1 MKYKIDSIRE
11 RGLMSSTND
20 LVTSF
25 MSKLQ
30 LKDDEE
36 QTIHSFIRIYNYN
49 YRDVSLDE
57 ANHYAVCMPIG
68 STELLAVC
76 VIETNFTHI
85 EVKNIAYCD
94 DFCVSIFLSDMASY
108 LMEYRNVPVIL
119 SCGNDD
125 LYRILINLR
134 TTVNGERIPIFE
146 KRICDNRISCIEET
160 NIPWN
165 NEWEHVFVC
174 DINTEDKLIVIDD
187 IIKQEKF

>member
-1 MKYKIDSIRE
+1 MKYKIDCIRE

-25 MSKLQ
+25 MSKIQ

-36 QTIHSFIRIYNYN
+36 QTIHRFIRNYNYN

-57 ANHYAVCMPIG
+57 ANHYAVCMPIR

-94 DFCVSIFLSDMASY
+94 DFCVSIFLSDMALY
-108 LMEYRNVPVIL
+108 LMEYRNVPIIL
-119 SCGNDD
+119 SCDD
-125 LYRILINLR
+125 NLYRTLINLK

-146 KRICDNRISCIEET
+146 ERICDHRINCIQET

-165 NEWEHVFVC
+165 NEWRYVFIC
-174 DINTEDKLIVIDD
+174 DINTEDKVIVIDD